1 MTTKKPS
8 PWSRRRVPDDMAILE
23 LDEELDLETYT
34 PACIAI
40 QGRGRWRR
48 GMKVTAAGWGLTSS
62 HPFSSP
68 DVPHEVQLQVS
79 ECWPRPEKDLC
90 AGGSGKSW
98 WKGDS
103 GGPVTFKQGDQHTL
117 IGVIS
122 GGNPGEEGVAGK
134 MIYYRNWLEK
144 NLGDA
149 VKCRM

>member
-1 MTTKKPS
+1 
-8 PWSRRRVPDDMAILE
+8 
-23 LDEELDLETYT
+23 
-34 PACIAI
+34 
-40 QGRGRWRR
+40 
-48 GMKVTAAGWGLTSS
+48 MKVTAAGWGLTSS
-62 HPFSSP
+62 HPLSSP

-79 ECWPRPEKDLC
+79 EWCREKDLC

-98 WKGDS
+98 WKVRKCLAKIELTIFTDYSNIEYSQGDS
-103 GGPVTFKQGDQHTL
+103 GGPVTFKQGGQHTL